1 MRPPVLFVIVTGLS
15 GSGKTTALKT
25 LEDLGFYAVDN
36 LPVDLLQHFIRL
48 VAGGNAEISRA
59 ALGMDIRERESFPR
73 LPQMVRELR
82 GAGLPVEVLFF
93 TASRENLLKRFSET
107 RRVHPLDPALPLDEA
122 LSRERALMQPLADL
136 ADLIIDTTDTP
147 VHRFRSQLRARYG
160 EGGGAE
166 GMLVTLISFG
176 YKFGLPKEADLVFDV
191 RFLPNPFFVEGLR
204 EKDGRDREV
213 RGYLTAAPE
222 AEAAMGRL
230 SEFIERLLPLY
241 LGEGRGYL
249 TVAIGCTGGQHRSVA
264 VAERLA
270 HDLRAVPRIRVQVRH
285 RELTKE

>member
-1 MRPPVLFVIVTGLS
+1 MREPVLFVIVTGLS
-15 GSGKTTALKT
+15 GSGKTTALRT
-25 LEDLGFYAVDN
+25 LEDMGFYAVDN
-36 LPVDLLQHFIRL
+36 LPVDLLQPFVQL
-48 VAGGNAEISRA
+48 VAGGHAEIARA

-73 LPQMVRELR
+73 LPQLVRELR
-82 GAGLPVEVLFF
+82 EAGHRVEVLFF

-136 ADLIIDTTDTP
+136 ADFLIDTTDTP
-147 VHRFRSQLRARYG
+147 VHRFRGQIRARYG
-160 EGGGAE
+160 EGAGKE
-166 GMLVTLISFG
+166 MLVTLISFG

-204 EKDGRDREV
+204 EKDGRDPEV
-213 RGYLTAAPE
+213 SGYLRASPE
-222 AEAAMGRL
+222 AAEAVARL
-230 SEFIERLLPLY
+230 SGFMEDLLPLY

-264 VAERLA
+264 VAEFLSA
-270 HDLRAVPRIRVQVRH
+270 QLRNVPRIRVQVRH
-285 RELTKE
+285 RELAKE